1 VVGWTVVGTAD
12 AVAAETFEQLRP
24 LLFGIAYR
32 MLGSVADAEDIV
44 QEAFL
49 RYHRALA
56 SSPAVE
62 SPKAFLSA
70 VVTRL
75 AIDQLRSARVRR
87 EAYIGPWLPEPVLTD
102 PVAPG
107 PAAAG
112 PAEQA
117 EHHESLSMAFLLLL
131 ERLSPAERAVFLLRD
146 VFGFGYG
153 EIAGIVGLTEANC
166 RQVAHRARQHVTEH
180 KPRFDASARQR
191 DDLARRFFA
200 IVEGDADLS
209 GLVGLLAE
217 DVTVYGDS
225 GGTKPSWPQ
234 PIHGRDNVL
243 RLVAGLVRQGSVLG
257 ATSRR
262 VQING
267 QPGALFYDRAG
278 RLISAMVL
286 DISDG
291 AIAAVRSII
300 APGKLGHL
308 GPLSDFRNELDAA
321 RHDQGWR
328 PQG

>member
-1 VVGWTVVGTAD
+1 
-12 AVAAETFEQLRP
+12 
-24 LLFGIAYR
+24 
-32 MLGSVADAEDIV
+32 
-44 QEAFL
+44 
-49 RYHRALA
+49 
-56 SSPAVE
+56 
-62 SPKAFLSA
+62 
-70 VVTRL
+70 
-75 AIDQLRSARVRR
+75 
-87 EAYIGPWLPEPVLTD
+87 
-102 PVAPG
+102 
-107 PAAAG
+107 
-112 PAEQA
+112 
-117 EHHESLSMAFLLLL
+117 MAFLLLL

-153 EIAGIVGLTEANC
+153 EIAGIVDLTEANC
-166 RQVAHRARQHVTEH
+166 RQIAHRARQHVAEH

-243 RLVAGLVRQGSVLG
+243 RLVASLVRQGSVLG
-257 ATSRR
+257 ATTRR

-308 GPLSDFRNELDAA
+308 GPLSDFRDELPGA
-321 RHDQGWR
+321 RQDPQWR
-328 PQG
+328 PS

>member
-1 VVGWTVVGTAD
+1 VVGTAD
-12 AVAAETFEQLRP
+12 STAAETFEQLRP

-56 SSPAVE
+56 SSPAVS
-62 SPKAFLSA
+62 SPKAYLSA

-107 PAAAG
+107 PAAPG
-112 PAEQA
+112 PADRA

-146 VFGFGYG
+146 VFSFPYG

-166 RQVAHRARQHVTEH
+166 RQVAHRARGHVAEQ

-191 DDLARRFFA
+191 DDLASRFFA
-200 IVEGDADLS
+200 IIEGDADLS
-209 GLVGLLAE
+209 GLVGLLAQ

-225 GGTKPSWPQ
+225 GGLRPSWPQ
-234 PIHGRDNVL
+234 PIHGLGNVM
-243 RLVAGLVRQGSVLG
+243 RLVAGLVRQGAMLG
-257 ATSRR
+257 VTTRR
-262 VQING
+262 AELNG
-267 QPGALFYDRAG
+267 QPGALFYDRDG

-291 AIAAVRSII
+291 AIAAVRSVI

-308 GPLSDFRNELDAA
+308 GPLSGFRDELDET
-321 RHDQGWR
+321 RHDRGWR
-328 PQG
+328 PG

>member
-1 VVGWTVVGTAD
+1 MVSTAD
-12 AVAAETFEQLRP
+12 RTAAETFEQLRP

-107 PAAAG
+107 PAAPG
-112 PAEQA
+112 PADQA

-166 RQVAHRARQHVTEH
+166 RQVAHRARQHVAEH

-308 GPLSDFRNELDAA
+308 GPLSDFRDELPGA
-321 RHDQGWR
+321 RQDPGWR
-328 PQG
+328 PG

>member
-1 VVGWTVVGTAD
+1 VVSTAD
-12 AVAAETFEQLRP
+12 QAAAQTFQELRP

-62 SPKAFLSA
+62 SPRAYLSA

-75 AIDQLRSARVRR
+75 AIDQLRSARARR

-107 PAAAG
+107 PAGPG
-112 PAEQA
+112 PADRA
-117 EHHESLSMAFLLLL
+117 EHRESLSMAFLLLL
-131 ERLSPAERAVFLLRD
+131 ERLGPAERAVFLLHE
-146 VFGFGYG
+146 VFGFGYR
-153 EIAGIVGLTEANC
+153 EIAGMVGLTEANC
-166 RQVAHRARQHVTEH
+166 RQVAHRARQHVADR
-180 KPRFDASARQR
+180 KPRFDASSRQR
-191 DDLARRFFA
+191 DDLADRFFA
-200 IVEGDADLS
+200 IIEGDEDLS

-225 GGTKPSWPQ
+225 GGTRPSWPQ
-234 PIHGRDNVL
+234 PIRGRDNVI
-243 RLVAGLVRQGSVLG
+243 RLAASLVRQGRELG

-262 VQING
+262 AMING
-267 QPGALFYDRAG
+267 QPGALFYDQAG
-278 RLISAMVL
+278 ALISVFVL
-286 DISDG
+286 DITG
-291 AIAAVRSII
+291 GEITALRSVI

-308 GPLSDFRNELDAA
+308 GPLSGFRDHWHVA
-321 RHDQGWR
+321 REEPG
-328 PQG
+328 

>member
-1 VVGWTVVGTAD
+1 
-12 AVAAETFEQLRP
+12 
-24 LLFGIAYR
+24 
-32 MLGSVADAEDIV
+32 
-44 QEAFL
+44 
-49 RYHRALA
+49 
-56 SSPAVE
+56 
-62 SPKAFLSA
+62 

-75 AIDQLRSARVRR
+75 AIDQLSVGPGPR

-107 PAAAG
+107 PAAPG
-112 PAEQA
+112 PADLA

-166 RQVAHRARQHVTEH
+166 RQVAPRARQHVAEH

-234 PIHGRDNVL
+234 PIHGRDNVR
-243 RLVAGLVRQGSVLG
+243 RLVAGLARQGSVLG
-257 ATSRR
+257 ATTRR

-286 DISDG
+286 DISGG
-291 AIAAVRSII
+291 AIAVVRSII
-300 APGKLGHL
+300 APASSVTSARSRTSATSCP
-308 GPLSDFRNELDAA
+308 GPPDP
-321 RHDQGWR
+321 QWR
-328 PQG
+328 PARPVPYQSGWWREKRCCTAAGNGVNPSGVSTPSAPPGPAVCLAAGR